1 MKLLIIFL
9 LLIFII
15 FIILNKI
22 LNINENYTGL
32 NTDFFK
38 LNLTKNNYIFD
49 ENKNITKCD
58 INGQNCITKN
68 FKYHFNTPESVRLVK
83 NKVETSQLLL
93 NNQLPAP
100 KYNVVNIN
108 NNFNRIVQSNLSK
121 NINYPIIIKPI
132 NGTFGIDVYTNIE
145 NNEEFNKIINELKNK
160 KKYDYMMVEEY
171 IQGHVYRVF
180 IFNNKVIDVVQRERP
195 FVIGNGNESLSNLIN
210 QRNQKLVQDKLF
222 PTKNISS
229 NLIKKQGY
237 TMNSIIS
244 NNQIV
249 YISDVINMH
258 NGAILKRIDIQS
270 IDWMNTWNELSTPVS
285 KALGLKSMQGLFG
298 IGDQFGG
305 VNYFHIPIQF
315 WFCRNAGL
323 ALPLIAL
330 QYHEVKVKF
339 VLGGHARVNQGLSL
353 YCDYIYLD
361 TDERRRFAQGAHEY
375 LIEQVQEQTIHK
387 SGTQK
392 LRFNHPVKELIW
404 RTNNST
410 GAQLKLNGHDR
421 FSKRPAE
428 YFELQQPY
436 DYHTHCPRQNLPMR
450 ARISEGEFIQQLPDP
465 GIHLTRTARTSNDTH
480 NIGVYSFALKPEEHQ
495 PSGTCNFSRIDSA
508 ELTLEGSSVSEG
520 TIYAVNYNV
529 LRIMSGMGGL
539 AYSN

>member
-270 IDWMNTWNELSTPVS
+270 IPRNNIDLFVNVAKILKINCCGIDYISKDITKDFNNNKNVILEVNGTPDTEIHT
-285 KALGLKSMQGLFG
+285 KLNNYG
-298 IGDQFGG
+298 
-305 VNYFHIPIQF
+305 NYFF
-315 WFCRNAGL
+315 EN
-323 ALPLIAL
+323 
-330 QYHEVKVKF
+330 V
-339 VLGGHARVNQGLSL
+339 VN
-353 YCDYIYLD
+353 
-361 TDERRRFAQGAHEY
+361 
-375 LIEQVQEQTIHK
+375 
-387 SGTQK
+387 
-392 LRFNHPVKELIW
+392 
-404 RTNNST
+404 
-410 GAQLKLNGHDR
+410 
-421 FSKRPAE
+421 
-428 YFELQQPY
+428 
-436 DYHTHCPRQNLPMR
+436 
-450 ARISEGEFIQQLPDP
+450 
-465 GIHLTRTARTSNDTH
+465 
-480 NIGVYSFALKPEEHQ
+480 NIF
-495 PSGTCNFSRIDSA
+495 
-508 ELTLEGSSVSEG
+508 
-520 TIYAVNYNV
+520 
-529 LRIMSGMGGL
+529 
-539 AYSN
+539 